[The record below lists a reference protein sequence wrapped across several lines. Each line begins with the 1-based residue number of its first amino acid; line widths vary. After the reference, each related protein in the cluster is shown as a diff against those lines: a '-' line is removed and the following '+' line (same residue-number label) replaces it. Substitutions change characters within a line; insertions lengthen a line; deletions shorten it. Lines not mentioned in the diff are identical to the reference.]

1 MKTLQNHVDKSLQL
15 GVCNTEPSLYPFAVS
30 QQHERWE
37 PTTQAHRQCRI
48 PFPQYGAVSHTC
60 FWVLRTAFVP
70 TTPWLSPNCCWG
82 CGKSSMTLDQAMQKC
97 SFPLEKYFHHYP
109 AFPSDLAFYPL
120 IRVQFK
126 SILSQK
132 LGYREVLLRFIM
144 RFWQ

>member
-30 QQHERWE
+30 QQHERKMGAHH
-37 PTTQAHRQCRI
+37 TSTQAMQDPI
-48 PFPQYGAVSHTC
+48 SPVWSSQSC
-60 FWVLRTAFVP
+60 FWVLRTALVP